1 MTEPDPQITCI
12 DCGGR
17 AFLLTQAREDSHWEV
32 GDVLA
37 YRCEDCL
44 DRWDLVI
51 EADDIDGDEGLLR
64 GDVPDI

>member
-1 MTEPDPQITCI
+1 MQPASEIVCI

-17 AFLLTQAREDSHWEV
+17 AHLLTPAREDGRWEV

-37 YRCEDCL
+37 YRCADCY

-51 EADDIDGDEGLLR
+51 EADDFDDDGFGDEHR
-64 GDVPDI
+64 TM